1 MNPVQLLPV
10 AVLLPLGL
18 AALLLAIAHWLPPR
32 LADGASVLA
41 SLGLVA
47 LCGWLAV
54 QALHGPVV
62 HWFGGWTPRVSGRP
76 DVVLGIGFSA
86 DPMSAVVAAFCALLF
101 ALSFIFAWG
110 YFDKI
115 HAHFHVLM
123 LLFMAAMI
131 GFCLTRDLFNLFVWF
146 ELMSISAFAL
156 TAYPLGRSSLEG
168 ALNFTVTNALASFLM
183 LAGVGLLYARTGT
196 LDFLTMAK
204 VIARIAPDPV
214 ITGGFVL
221 VATALL
227 TKAAIVPFH
236 MWLADAHAVAPTPV
250 SVIFSGIMVGL
261 GLFGVLKLTA
271 QVFAADAQVLAMV
284 HGGLF
289 ALGIAT
295 ALTGG
300 LMAWAQRHL
309 KRLLA
314 FSTISHLGVMLTAVA
329 AVSATGATGLLLY
342 LIGHGLVKGALFMI
356 AGILLAR
363 RNSVDE
369 LALHGQ
375 GRTLWPV
382 GVVMAVAGLLLGGLP
397 AGSMY
402 AASDLIHES
411 AHSVAL
417 MFVLIFAASLT
428 GAAVL
433 RAACRIFIGCS
444 GAPGVEV
451 TAPTERGREQAD
463 RPLWLMLLPCV
474 LMIAIAVLPVDAVA
488 PFMGRAAALL
498 LQPDGNA
505 ATAIASDHVTLGS
518 FFALALTLALLAAS
532 LMRERPTRR
541 FARRVG
547 RVERLPFDALQF
559 LHSGLV
565 TDYVAWMAIGVALL
579 AAFLG

>member
-32 LADGASVLA
+32 LADAASVFA

-54 QALHGPVV
+54 QGLHGPVV

-76 DVVLGIGFSA
+76 GVVLGIGFSA

-101 ALSFIFAWG
+101 ALSFVFAWG
-110 YFDKI
+110 YFDHI

-196 LDFLTMAK
+196 LDFLAMAK
-204 VIARIAPDPV
+204 VIARVAPDPV

-271 QVFAADAQVLAMV
+271 QVFAADAQVMALV

-314 FSTISHLGVMLTAVA
+314 FSTISHLGIMLTAVA

-375 GRTLWPV
+375 GRKFWPV

-417 MFVLIFAASLT
+417 MFLLIFAASLT

-433 RAACRIFIGCS
+433 RAACRIFAGCS

-451 TAPTERGREQAD
+451 AAPTERGREQAD

-474 LMIAIAVLPVDAVA
+474 LMIGIAVLPVDAVA

-498 LQPDGNA
+498 LQPNGHA
-505 ATAIASDHVTLGS
+505 AIAIASDHVTPGS

-532 LMRERPTRR
+532 LMRERPTHRI
-541 FARRVG
+541 ARRVG
-547 RVERLPFDALQF
+547 RAERLPFDVLQF

-565 TDYVAWMAIGVALL
+565 TDYVAWMAVGVALL
-579 AAFLG
+579 AVFLA